1 MFNGTPFKVLA
12 ALTPLVLSACSISP
26 ELKTPSV
33 PRATTYTHE
42 GELVSLD
49 QKLTLGNRIAG
60 DWWSLFSS
68 KPLDSLIRQAVAS
81 NHDLATAEEAMKQAQ
96 EAANAA
102 DGSLMPQAS
111 LNGAVGRQRYGVA
124 MFGPSNFSIPPFSY
138 YEVGPS
144 ISWVPDLFGA
154 EHHAVDQQKA
164 MAAYEAHRFDAAY
177 LTLTGNTVA
186 ETLELAS
193 AGDELETIRRI
204 VANDGAILQL
214 VEHAYTVGTSSS
226 TDVLNAKEQLLTD
239 RAMLPAMESRL
250 SASRHALAILVGQS
264 PSEWVP
270 PQMGLANF
278 SLPATIPLSLPS
290 DLAKNRPDI
299 LAAQANL
306 DAAGAALGVA
316 SANLYPSVV
325 LSANM
330 LQEALTPAGLFKGAA
345 EAWALAAS
353 VSAPIFDG
361 GTLSARKREAGHAYN
376 AALSSYQ
383 QVVLNAFGEVA
394 DALTSLANDDA
405 SVSIQKSASDA
416 AGRTLEIAMNK
427 YRVGEIGLMEVQN
440 AQRYYAQAQLGL
452 IQARHRQYLDCA
464 RLFVALGNAPVQAA
478 SPSRG

>member
-1 MFNGTPFKVLA
+1 MFNESPFKVLA
-12 ALTPLVLSACSISP
+12 ILTPFMLSACSISP
-26 ELKTPSV
+26 ELKTPAV
-33 PRATTYTHE
+33 PQVTTYTHE

-49 QKLTLGNRIAG
+49 QKLSMGNRIAG

-68 KPLDSLIRQAVAS
+68 KPLDSLIRQAIAS
-81 NHDLATAEEAMKQAQ
+81 NHDLATAEETMKQAQ

-102 DGSLMPQAS
+102 DGSLMPQVA
-111 LNGAVGRQRYGVA
+111 LNGAAGRQRYGVA

-144 ISWVPDLFGA
+144 ISWSPDLFGA
-154 EHHAVDQQKA
+154 AHHAVDEQKA
-164 MAAYEAHRFDAAY
+164 QAAYEAHRFDAAY

-193 AGDELETIRRI
+193 ANDELDTIKGI
-204 VANDGAILQL
+204 VTNDEQILTL
-214 VEHAYTVGTSSS
+214 VEHAYSTGTSSS
-226 TDVLNAKEQLLTD
+226 TDVLNAKEQLLAD
-239 RAMLPAMESRL
+239 RAMLPAMENRL
-250 SASRHALAILVGQS
+250 SASRHSLAILVGQS
-264 PSEWVP
+264 PSEWTP
-270 PQMGLANF
+270 PQMRLANF
-278 SLPATIPLSLPS
+278 SLPASIPLSLPS
-290 DLAKNRPDI
+290 DLAKNRPDV

-306 DAAGAALGVA
+306 DAAAAAFGVA
-316 SANLYPSVV
+316 SANLYPNVV

-330 LQEALTPAGLFKGAA
+330 LQEALTPAGLLKGAA

-361 GTLSARKREAGHAYN
+361 GTLSAQKREARHAYN

-405 SVSIQKSASDA
+405 SVSIQNSAADA

-452 IQARHRQYLDCA
+452 IQARHQQYLDCA
-464 RLFVALGNAPVQAA
+464 KLFVALGNAPVQATPPA
-478 SPSRG
+478 N

>member
-1 MFNGTPFKVLA
+1 MLSETPFKVFA
-12 ALTPLVLSACSISP
+12 ALAPLVLSACSISP
-26 ELKTPSV
+26 ALETPST
-33 PRATTYTHE
+33 PRVTAYTQE
-42 GELVSLD
+42 SELVSLD
-49 QKLTLGNRIAG
+49 QKISLGNRIAG

-68 KPLDSLIRQAVAS
+68 SPLDSLIRQAVAR
-81 NHDLATAEEAMKQAQ
+81 NHDLSTAEETMKQAQ

-102 DGSLMPQAS
+102 DGNLMPQVS
-111 LNGAVGRQRYGVA
+111 LNGAAGRQRYGVA

-144 ISWVPDLFGA
+144 ISWAPDLFGA
-154 EHHAVDQQKA
+154 GHHAVDQQKA

-193 AGDELETIRRI
+193 ASDELEAAKRI
-204 VANDGAILQL
+204 VADDGKILQL

-226 TDVLNAKEQLLTD
+226 TDVLNAKEQLLAD
-239 RAMLPAMESRL
+239 RAMLPALESRL
-250 SASRHALAILVGQS
+250 SSSRHALAILVGQS
-264 PSEWVP
+264 PSEWAP
-270 PQMGLANF
+270 PQMGLADF
-278 SLPATIPLSLPS
+278 SLPASIPLSLPS

-316 SANLYPSVV
+316 SANLYPNVV

-353 VSAPIFDG
+353 ISAPIFDG
-361 GTLSARKREAGHAYN
+361 GTLSAQKREAGHAYK

-427 YRVGEIGLMEVQN
+427 YRIGEVGLVEVQN

-452 IQARHRQYLDCA
+452 IQSRHQQYLDCA
-464 RLFVALGNAPVQAA
+464 RLFVALGNTPVQNRR
-478 SPSRG
+478 SD